1 MKDKI
6 VLAPFIDPISP
17 VNLEPRPDFRVGP
30 RAVDKLGEIARSML
44 SSTGKPS
51 KTPSKV

>member
-17 VNLEPRPDFRVGP
+17 VNLEPRPDFSMDNKT
-30 RAVDKLGEIARSML
+30 VDKLAEIARSML